1 MNIVSLVGHLLELLE
16 LADQSAQ
23 PLDRLVGDFFRSRKY
38 LGSHDRRFIAETLYG
53 IMRHRRFLEAL
64 LEQYVLIHPDSAE
77 LDNARQRYLPLYVIV
92 SIHPDVNN
100 PPIQHIPAS
109 YWKTY
114 FPNID
119 LEKFIGWIKD
129 HVSLDFLDVEDAVR
143 LGIRY
148 SFQDWMVQDWLEYV
162 GEETEQLL
170 QSLNQQA
177 PLTIRVNTLRTTREQ
192 LQQQL
197 HSEGVESEVARY
209 SPAGVIVK
217 KRFNVQSSKA
227 FKDGWFEVQDEGS
240 QIVALCA
247 NPKPGQAIIDAC
259 AGAGGKSLHMADLMR
274 NAGELIAMDID
285 KKRLRELEERARR
298 AGALNIQTLEKETI
312 VPENFFKK
320 ADVVLVDAPCTGVGT
335 IRRNPMFKWRVTES
349 LVRHYSEK
357 QREILSFNAQ
367 FVKSGG
373 RLVYATCSMFRQEN
387 DDVVHSFLGQH
398 PEFHLIPPADLLQ
411 SLGVSMDEDF
421 VRLYP
426 HRHGTDGF
434 FIAVMERIV
443 NG

>member
-16 LADQSAQ
+16 LADKSTQ
-23 PLDRLVGDFFRSRKY
+23 PLDRLVADFFRNRKY

-53 IMRHRRFLEAL
+53 IIRHRRLLEAL
-64 LEQYVLIHPDSAE
+64 LEQYILIHPDSAE
-77 LDNARQRYLPLYVIV
+77 LDKARQRYLPLYVIFSV
-92 SIHPDVNN
+92 HPDLTS
-100 PPIQHIPAS
+100 PSIQYIPVS

-119 LEKFIGWIKD
+119 LEKFVRWIKG
-129 HVSLDFLDVEDAVR
+129 HASLDFLDVEDAVR

-162 GEETEQLL
+162 GKETEQLL

-177 PLTIRVNTLRTTREQ
+177 TLTIRVNTLRTTREQ

-197 HSEGVESEVARY
+197 HSEGVESEVTRY
-209 SPAGVIVK
+209 SPAGLIVK
-217 KRFNVQSSKA
+217 KRFNVHTSKA

-240 QIVALCA
+240 QIVALCV
-247 NPKPGQAIIDAC
+247 NPKPGQTVIDAC
-259 AGAGGKSLHMADLMR
+259 AGAGGKSLHMADLMH
-274 NAGELIAMDID
+274 NDGEMIAIDID

-298 AGALNIQTLEKETI
+298 AGVLNIQTLEKETI
-312 VPENFFKK
+312 IPENFFKK

-335 IRRNPMFKWRVTES
+335 IRRNPMFKWRVTET
-349 LVRHYSEK
+349 LVQHYSEK
-357 QREILSFNAQ
+357 QREILSFNAH

-387 DDVVHSFLGQH
+387 DDVLHSFLDHH
-398 PEFHLIPPADLLQ
+398 PEFHLLPPADLLQ
-411 SLGVSMDEDF
+411 SLGLSTDEDCI
-421 VRLYP
+421 RLSP

-434 FIAVMERIV
+434 FIAVMERK
-443 NG
+443 